1 MTPMTMST
9 EQAGRIDGGRFNKW
23 LHAPEP
29 QGWFQSSAQQF
40 HQGWLKF
47 RLHPLGLAGLA
58 IIVLLILVALSAP
71 LLTAYDPIVQDMA
84 GRLSPPSAEHW
95 LGTDNF
101 GRDVFARIVYGAR
114 TTLYIIILV
123 SVIVAP
129 MGLLIGTCSGY
140 FGGIVD
146 EVLMRI
152 TDIFLSFPGL
162 VLALGFAAALGPGIT
177 NAIIAIS
184 LTAWPPIARLARA
197 ETLSLRKADF
207 IAAVR
212 LQGATPATIITRH
225 ILPMC
230 IPSVI
235 VRVTLNMAGI
245 IITAAG
251 LGFLG
256 LGAQPPRPE
265 WGAMAATG
273 REFMLDSPWVIAAP
287 GIAIALVSLAF
298 NLVGDALRDVLDP
311 RGSQ

>member
-1 MTPMTMST
+1 MTIPV
-9 EQAGRIDGGRFNKW
+9 EHANNVGGSDLRNW
-23 LHAPEP
+23 LLAPDP
-29 QGWFQSSAQQF
+29 QGWFQSSMQQF
-40 HQGWLKF
+40 YQGWLQF
-47 RLHPLGLAGLA
+47 RLHPLGLIGLM
-58 IIVLLILVALSAP
+58 IIIFLILVAVAAP
-71 LLTAYDPIVQDMA
+71 LLTSFDPIVQDMT
-84 GRLSPPSAEHW
+84 GRLAPPSAEHW

-101 GRDVFARIVYGAR
+101 GRDVFSRVIYGAR

-123 SVIVAP
+123 TVIVAP
-129 MGLLIGTCSGY
+129 IGLLIGTCSGY

-146 EVLMRI
+146 EILMRV

-212 LQGATPATIITRH
+212 LQGASATTIITRH

-230 IPSVI
+230 VPSVI

-256 LGAQPPRPE
+256 LGAQPPWPE

-311 RGSQ
+311 RSLQ

>member
-1 MTPMTMST
+1 MTMPVPETSRPR
-9 EQAGRIDGGRFNKW
+9 AGLHGW
-23 LHAPEP
+23 LLAPEP
-29 QGWFQSSAQQF
+29 KGLAQALVQQIY
-40 HQGWLKF
+40 QGWLRF
-47 RLHPLGLAGLA
+47 HLHLLGMVGLAL
-58 IIVLLILVALSAP
+58 IILLVITAVAAP
-71 LLTAYDPIVQDMA
+71 LLTQYDPIAQDMA
-84 GRLSPPSAEHW
+84 IRLAPPSAEHW

-101 GRDVFARIVYGAR
+101 GRDVLARIIYGAR
-114 TTLYIIILV
+114 TTLYIIMLV

-129 MGLLIGTCSGY
+129 IGLLIGTCSGY
-140 FGGIVD
+140 FGGWVD
-146 EVLMRI
+146 ETLMRI

-197 ETLSLRKADF
+197 ETLSLRQADF

-212 LQGATPATIITRH
+212 LQGASSAAIILRH

-235 VRVTLNMAGI
+235 VRVTLNMAGVI
-245 IITAAG
+245 LTAAG

-256 LGAQPPRPE
+256 LGAQPPWPE

-287 GIAIALVSLAF
+287 GIAIAATSLAF

-311 RGSQ
+311 RGTE

>member
-1 MTPMTMST
+1 MAMPISQSRPTPP
-9 EQAGRIDGGRFNKW
+9 GIRGW
-23 LHAPEP
+23 LLAPEP
-29 QGWFQSSAQQF
+29 KGTLQTVSQQF
-40 HQGWLKF
+40 YQGWLKF
-47 RLHPLGLAGLA
+47 REHPLGVVGLVV
-58 IIVLLILVALSAP
+58 ILILIITAAAAP
-71 LLTAYDPIVQDMA
+71 LLTQYDPIAQNMTI
-84 GRLSPPSAEHW
+84 RLAPPSWDHL

-101 GRDVFARIVYGAR
+101 GRDVFARIIYGAR
-114 TTLYIIILV
+114 TTLDIIILV
-123 SVIVAP
+123 TIIVAP
-129 MGLLIGTCSGY
+129 IGLLIGTCSGY

-197 ETLSLRKADF
+197 ETLSLRQMDY

-212 LQGATPATIITRH
+212 LQGASSGAIILRH

-245 IITAAG
+245 ILTAAG

-256 LGAQPPRPE
+256 LGAQPPWPE

-287 GIAIALVSLAF
+287 GIAIAVVSLAF

-311 RGSQ
+311 RGGE

>member
-1 MTPMTMST
+1 MTIPI
-9 EQAGRIDGGRFNKW
+9 EQTNRSEPGGFRQW
-23 LHAPEP
+23 LLAPEP
-29 QGWFQSSAQQF
+29 EGLFQSSVQQF
-40 HQGWLKF
+40 YQGWLKF
-47 RLHPLGLAGLA
+47 RLHPLGLVGLA
-58 IIVLLILVALSAP
+58 VIILLILVAVAAP
-71 LLTAYDPIVQDMA
+71 VLTQYDPIVQDMA
-84 GRLSPPSAEHW
+84 SRLAPPSAEHW

-101 GRDVFARIVYGAR
+101 GRDVFARIIYGAR

-123 SVIVAP
+123 TVIVAP
-129 MGLLIGTCSGY
+129 IGLLIGTCSGY
-140 FGGIVD
+140 FGGVVD
-146 EVLMRI
+146 EILMRI

-197 ETLSLRKADF
+197 ETLSLRNADF

-212 LQGATPATIITRH
+212 LQGASSMAIITRH

-256 LGAQPPRPE
+256 LGAQPPWPE

-311 RGSQ
+311 RGGE